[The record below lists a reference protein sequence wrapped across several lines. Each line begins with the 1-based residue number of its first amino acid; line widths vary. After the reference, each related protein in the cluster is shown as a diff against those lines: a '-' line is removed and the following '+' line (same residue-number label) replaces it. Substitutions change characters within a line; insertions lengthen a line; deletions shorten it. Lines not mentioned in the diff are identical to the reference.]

1 MKLPESRNGLTSP
14 SREGKRERDLQTA
27 GGGETE
33 ARRPPRRRRQL
44 IRTGSSGQ
52 DGRRTDSAAE
62 AEPKKPPRHAGDQR
76 RQQGVPVRT
85 RGWGW
90 TGRGWE
96 EQEGG
101 QDKGRVQCREHEV
114 KEAQHMGGLLP
125 RGFFSVS
132 TRRRR
137 AVGVCSAGIGDESLT
152 EFLPPSVFCTLVVV
166 TTRDSD
172 SN

>member
-14 SREGKRERDLQTA
+14 SREGKREIDLQTA

-85 RGWGW
+85 RGW

-96 EQEGG
+96 DQEGG
-101 QDKGRVQCREHEV
+101 TGQGARAVERARGDGSSTHGGFAPPRFFLGIYA
-114 KEAQHMGGLLP
+114 EAP
-125 RGFFSVS
+125 RGW
-132 TRRRR
+132 
-137 AVGVCSAGIGDESLT
+137 CL
-152 EFLPPSVFCTLVVV
+152 LCWYW
-166 TTRDSD
+166 
-172 SN
+172 